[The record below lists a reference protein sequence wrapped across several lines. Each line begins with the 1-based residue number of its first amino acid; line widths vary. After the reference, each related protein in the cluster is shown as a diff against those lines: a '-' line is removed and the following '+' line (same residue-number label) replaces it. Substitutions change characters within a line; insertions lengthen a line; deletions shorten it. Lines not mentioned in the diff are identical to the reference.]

1 MDFCTSL
8 GVLCSAICAVGSSC
22 RRFSASLAALSGVWE
37 TPYSAECV
45 EGKFCE
51 LRPNGVLGSLAALD
65 RGYGLLEHRGGPGSY
80 GLPAFIMPSGPC
92 FW

>member
-37 TPYSAECV
+37 TPYSPECV
-45 EGKFCE
+45 EGGFSEVRGSKRP
-51 LRPNGVLGSLAALD
+51 LKRRGKHSTTPRPNPFGVEMGRSSSI
-65 RGYGLLEHRGGPGSY
+65 RRT
-80 GLPAFIMPSGPC
+80 IT
-92 FW
+92 